1 VPEYIRR
8 LKTSQKNLIKNLK
21 MFKKFALIL
30 LIVSPFINSQI
41 ISEELVK
48 KHLYT
53 LSSDLMEGRKAGT
66 KGIEKAAQYIEKE
79 FKRIGLKK
87 FENLETYRQS
97 FMEGD
102 LYLFNVVGYL
112 EGKSKKDEFVLISAH
127 YDHLGMKNNGE
138 EDLIFNGANDNA
150 SGVAAVLALA
160 EHFEK
165 TNYNERS
172 ILFVAFTAEE
182 IGLIGS
188 NYFGKNIDPELI
200 VAGINIEMIGK
211 ESPFGPKTA
220 WITGFDRSNFGKI
233 IQKNLINSNYKV
245 YPDPYINF
253 NLFFRSD
260 NASLARLGV
269 PAHTFST
276 SPMDKDLDYHKVSDE
291 ASTLDPLT
299 IAETIKA
306 IAIGT
311 RSIIEGEDSPSR
323 VIIPKK

>member
-1 VPEYIRR
+1 
-8 LKTSQKNLIKNLK
+8 
-21 MFKKFALIL
+21 MFTKITLIL
-30 LIVSPFINSQI
+30 LISTSVINSQI

-48 KHLYT
+48 RHLYT

-66 KGIEKAAQYIEKE
+66 EGIEKAAQYIEEE

-87 FENLETYRQS
+87 FENLETYRQP
-97 FMEGD
+97 FMERG
-102 LYLFNVVGYL
+102 LSLFNLIGYL
-112 EGKSKKDEFVLISAH
+112 EGRSKKNEFVLISAH
-127 YDHLGMKNNGE
+127 YDHLGVKNDGE
-138 EDLIFNGANDNA
+138 EDVIFNGANDNA

-160 EHFEK
+160 EHFSK

-172 ILFVAFTAEE
+172 ILFIAFTAEE
-182 IGLIGS
+182 MGLIGS
-188 NYFGKNIDPELI
+188 NYFGKNIDPEKI

-291 ASTLDPLT
+291 ASTLNPLT
-299 IAETIKA
+299 ISETVKA
-306 IAIGT
+306 IAIGI
-311 RSIIEGEDSPSR
+311 RSIINGVDSPSR
-323 VIIPKK
+323 VIIPKN